1 MREVRP
7 RVRIAQ
13 VIALIA
19 VSCVSTG
26 CGALPPAP
34 TVTPSPTTTASP
46 STYIEIP
53 STSEGEVARSVAS
66 GEPLLVDSVS
76 LTATAAGVDY
86 DVEAACGA
94 ADGTAAVSYRISSGA
109 TIVGEGTIACDGTL
123 YRNTGLTGTGGT
135 VQVLL
140 VDLPPGV
147 TRAFARIVPADG

>member
-1 MREVRP
+1 MSWE
-7 RVRIAQ
+7 
-13 VIALIA
+13 
-19 VSCVSTG
+19 
-26 CGALPPAP
+26 GA
-34 TVTPSPTTTASP
+34 
-46 STYIEIP
+46 
-53 STSEGEVARSVAS
+53 
-66 GEPLLVDSVS
+66 
-76 LTATAAGVDY
+76 AAGVDY

-94 ADGTAAVSYRISSGA
+94 ADRTAAVSYRISSGA